1 MVKVQDL
8 FNEEWKPLEVNF
20 DELTGMLHISTHGR
34 MKRIEANG
42 DEKLIRKSSVNG
54 YPTYSLRDKE
64 RKTRTKYIHKLVAEN
79 FLPKP
84 SDAHK
89 FVIHIDF
96 DKENNYTSNLRWATK
111 SDIEAHQ
118 AINPNWLATKGKVR
132 YAKLTEAKVRLIKK
146 KIADP
151 NRKTRLKMIAKQF
164 GISEMQLYRI
174 KTGEN
179 WGHITID

>member
-1 MVKVQDL
+1 M
-8 FNEEWKPLEVNF
+8 
-20 DELTGMLHISTHGR
+20 
-34 MKRIEANG
+34 
-42 DEKLIRKSSVNG
+42 
-54 YPTYSLRDKE
+54 
-64 RKTRTKYIHKLVAEN
+64 AEN